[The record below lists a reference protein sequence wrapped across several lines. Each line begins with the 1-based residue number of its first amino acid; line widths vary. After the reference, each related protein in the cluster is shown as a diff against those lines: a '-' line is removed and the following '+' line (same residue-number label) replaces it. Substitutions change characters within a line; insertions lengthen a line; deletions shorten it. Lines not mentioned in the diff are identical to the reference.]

1 MMMAWDEDDR
11 PRRPNEAAEWTW
23 YSVERS
29 EPTADPGV
37 PTLAHHVGNR
47 LRIIYPVA
55 QIPEEPAAF
64 WRLIEELAAKD
75 I

>member
-1 MMMAWDEDDR
+1 MMAWSEDDR
-11 PRRPNEAAEWTW
+11 SRCPNEAGEWTW

-29 EPTADPGV
+29 EPTVDAGLS
-37 PTLAHHVGNR
+37 TLAHHVGSR
-47 LRIIYPVA
+47 LRIIYHVA